1 VNSKL
6 LQVKLAVDMILTCM
20 LLFSDMPMMYK
31 VGIGFIAFDYS
42 MLSSKRIE
50 DEQNKENEK

>member
-1 VNSKL
+1 
-6 LQVKLAVDMILTCM
+6 M